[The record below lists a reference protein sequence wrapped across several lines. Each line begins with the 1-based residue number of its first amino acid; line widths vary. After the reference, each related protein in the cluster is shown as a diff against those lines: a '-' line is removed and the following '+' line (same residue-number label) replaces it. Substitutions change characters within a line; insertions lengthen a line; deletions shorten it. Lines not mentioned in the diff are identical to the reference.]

1 MKIILIIA
9 MNTYREIIR
18 DRVLYGLLVFALLLI
33 GMSLALGQL
42 SFAEQARISADFGLS
57 AIHISAVV
65 FSIFVGSTLVYREID
80 KKTIM
85 TLLVRPISR
94 LQFVLGKCLGLSL
107 VTATSVLCL
116 AAILWAVFLGVGMD
130 VSSLFPLALYG
141 VLLEALLLLGVT
153 IFFSSFA
160 SPMMVVSFSIGV
172 FIIGH
177 WISSLDFF
185 AGKSKSEEFRF
196 LAKTLIAICPDLEK
210 FNWRS
215 HVIYKD
221 AITMNEVGYASV
233 YSLSWF
239 LVLILIAVFVFRRRD
254 FG

>member
-1 MKIILIIA
+1 MKVILIIA
-9 MNTYREIIR
+9 INTYREIIR

-42 SFAEQARISADFGLS
+42 SFAEQARISADFGLT
-57 AIHISAVV
+57 AIHISAIV

-107 VTATSVLCL
+107 VTMTSVFCL
-116 AAILWAVFLGVGMD
+116 AFILWAVFLGVGMD
-130 VSSLFPLALYG
+130 VTSLFPLALYG
-141 VLLEALLLLGVT
+141 VLLGALLLLGVT

-160 SPMMVVSFSIGV
+160 SPMMVVSFSVGI

-177 WISSLDFF
+177 WISSLNFF
-185 AGKSKSEEFRF
+185 ASKSKSEGFRIF
-196 LAKTLIAICPDLEK
+196 AKALIAISPDLEK

-221 AITMNEVGYASV
+221 ALSLNEVSYASL

-239 LVLILIAVFVFRRRD
+239 LVLILTAVFLFRRRD

>member
-1 MKIILIIA
+1 MKVIWIIA
-9 MNTYREIIR
+9 INTYREIIR

-42 SFAEQARISADFGLS
+42 SFAEQARISADFGLTAIHLS
-57 AIHISAVV
+57 AIV

-80 KKTIM
+80 KKTVM

-94 LQFVLGKCLGLSL
+94 FQFVLGKCLGLSL

-116 AAILWAVFLGVGMD
+116 ALILWGVFIGVDME
-130 VSSLFPLALYG
+130 VSQLFPLALFG
-141 VLLEALLLLGVT
+141 VLLESILLLGFT

-160 SPMMVVSFSIGV
+160 SPMMVVSFSAGI
-172 FIIGH
+172 FIVGH

-185 AGKSKSEEFRF
+185 SGKSPSVVFRAF
-196 LAKTLIAICPDLEK
+196 AKFLIAICPDLER

-221 AITMNEVGYASV
+221 TLTWSEVSYATV
-233 YSLSWF
+233 YSFSWF
-239 LVLILIAVFVFRRRD
+239 LVLVLVAVFIFRRRD